1 MKNNLDI
8 FLKGN
13 LVDLC
18 ILDKKILFNSDWYK
32 WFNDK
37 NITKHLDQ
45 GVFPNT
51 KYRQLD
57 FFNTF
62 ILKKKD
68 FDKKINDEKK
78 IQLGIVLKDKKKLL
92 GVISLFRFDY
102 RNSCCEISVIINY
115 QGLKNSLSIFRD
127 SQNLMLDHAF
137 NKMNFHRVQTIVY
150 TEKLA
155 ELSRRLFNFKIEG
168 ILRKRIFLDGKYKNA
183 YLLGLLKSEFKY
195 K

>member
-32 WFNDK
+32 WFNDQK
-37 NITKHLDQ
+37 ITKHLEQ

-51 KYRQLD
+51 KQRQLD

-68 FDKKINDEKK
+68 FNKKINDEKK
-78 IQLGIVLKDKKKLL
+78 IQLGIVLKNKKKIL
-92 GVISLFRFDY
+92 GIISLFRFDY
-102 RNSCCEISVIINY
+102 RNRCCEISIVINH
-115 QGLKNSLSIFRD
+115 QGLKNSLSIFKEA
-127 SQNLMLDHAF
+127 QNLMLDHAF

-168 ILRKRIFLDGKYKNA
+168 TLRKRIYLDGKYQNA
-183 YLLGLLKSEFKY
+183 FFLGLLKSEFKY